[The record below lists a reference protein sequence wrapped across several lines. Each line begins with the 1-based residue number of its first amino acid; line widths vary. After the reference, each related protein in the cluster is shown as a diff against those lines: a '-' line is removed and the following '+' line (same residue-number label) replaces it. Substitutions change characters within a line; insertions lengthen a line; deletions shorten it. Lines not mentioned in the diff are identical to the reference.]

1 MTRITLSIF
10 EVGICLR
17 RELLFHMKLRNDH
30 AHLIEELHAITNEAD
45 PVEKFDR
52 IKSFFERHHPD
63 APAKQTLLRG
73 QRGKRPKR

>member
-1 MTRITLSIF
+1 
-10 EVGICLR
+10 
-17 RELLFHMKLRNDH
+17 MKPGNDH
-30 AHLIEELHAITNEAD
+30 VRLIEELDAITNEAD

-73 QRGKRPKR
+73 QRGKRTKK

>member
-1 MTRITLSIF
+1 
-10 EVGICLR
+10 
-17 RELLFHMKLRNDH
+17 MKPGNDH
-30 AHLIEELHAITNEAD
+30 ARLMEELHAITNEAD

-73 QRGKRPKR
+73 QRGKRTKK